1 MGAFTDAISQCS
13 SAMWKVRMAQIG
25 YDWFSSTEVG
35 QNIIESA
42 KDHVNDAVQSYA
54 SKISVDEWNDRVLNA
69 SKINEDTS
77 KEDMAA
83 YSQAASDFKNILQE
97 SGDKWSNIIE
107 SVDSNPEQW
116 GEYLSQRSGLTDDK
130 LCEMFGSKEINGQ
143 GIEVAGMALDM
154 SASDPNASAL
164 TKLSNKYL
172 NKVNELVPDVSLSN
186 NDLEVEM

>member
-13 SAMWKVRMAQIG
+13 STMWKVRMAQIG

-42 KDHVNDAVQSYA
+42 KNHVNDAVQSYA

-69 SKINEDTS
+69 SKINEDTPE
-77 KEDMAA
+77 EDIAA

-116 GEYLSQRSGLTDDK
+116 GEYLSQRSGLTNDK
-130 LCEMFGSKEINGQ
+130 LCEMFGNKETNGQ
-143 GIEVAGMALDM
+143 GIEVAGMALDI
-154 SASDPNASAL
+154 SVSDPNASAL

-172 NKVNELVPDVSLSN
+172 NKVNELVPDALSSN
-186 NDLEVEM
+186 NDLEAEM